1 MNNNENK
8 NFKKENIVKNRKSKI
23 RAMSYIIL
31 SCYTAAIL
39 IIISRS
45 EFGFKYFLTI
55 LSENI
60 VIILSIIL
68 VLFTIYKNI
77 DYVLPFA
84 KKERKF
90 QDVDDYYKYSQI
102 NIDSLKEYI
111 KTSIEES
118 VNQKNEDRNM
128 NEDITSDSLKEYKEE
143 TIKETVSQ
151 QNKNII
157 EDTTFISYFS
167 NIKTTLE
174 HKSQIADEKASIL
187 LDKGTK
193 YAKFGLVF
201 YIISIIIWQVL
212 VIILGQF
219 QTQMIYGIV
228 SCSFLFI
235 FVEFLS
241 AWFLKQYRN
250 FIDTSTYLIKVKS
263 IFDKYMLIVL
273 YAKEA
278 GTEIEHKDILNY
290 LAEEIQWPDINK
302 FSRREMSFAKEALES
317 ASIIIKS
324 LKKDEKGSSNE

>member
-1 MNNNENK
+1 MDNNENK
-8 NFKKENIVKNRKSKI
+8 NLKQENIMKIRKSMIK
-23 RAMSYIIL
+23 AMSYIIL
-31 SCYTAAIL
+31 SLYIATV
-39 IIISRS
+39 IIVISRNNFDFIYIL
-45 EFGFKYFLTI
+45 EFV
-55 LSENI
+55 SENI
-60 VIILSIIL
+60 IIILSIGL
-68 VLFTIYKNI
+68 VSFTVYKNI
-77 DYVLPFA
+77 NHLFPFV
-84 KKERKF
+84 KKERNF
-90 QDVDDYYKYSQI
+90 QDVDDYYKSSQPS
-102 NIDSLKEYI
+102 IDSSKKYME
-111 KTSIEES
+111 KSIEEI
-118 VNQKNEDRNM
+118 VNQKNEDQR
-128 NEDITSDSLKEYKEE
+128 
-143 TIKETVSQ
+143 
-151 QNKNII
+151 II
-157 EDTTFISYFS
+157 ENITFISYFS
-167 NIKTTLE
+167 DIKAILE

-187 LDKGTK
+187 LDKGTR
-193 YAKFGLVF
+193 YAKFGLIF

-212 VIILGQF
+212 AIFLGQF
-219 QTQMIYGIV
+219 QTQIIYGII

>member
-1 MNNNENK
+1 MDNNENK
-8 NFKKENIVKNRKSKI
+8 NLKKENIMKIRKSMIK
-23 RAMSYIIL
+23 AMSYIIL
-31 SCYTAAIL
+31 SLYIATV
-39 IIISRS
+39 IIVISRNNFDFIYIL
-45 EFGFKYFLTI
+45 EFV
-55 LSENI
+55 SENI
-60 VIILSIIL
+60 IIILSIGL
-68 VLFTIYKNI
+68 VSFTVYKNI
-77 DYVLPFA
+77 NHLFPFV
-84 KKERKF
+84 KKERNF
-90 QDVDDYYKYSQI
+90 QDVDDYYKSSQPS
-102 NIDSLKEYI
+102 IDSSKKYME
-111 KTSIEES
+111 KSIEEI
-118 VNQKNEDRNM
+118 VNQKNEDKR
-128 NEDITSDSLKEYKEE
+128 
-143 TIKETVSQ
+143 
-151 QNKNII
+151 II
-157 EDTTFISYFS
+157 ENITFISYFS
-167 NIKTTLE
+167 DIKAILE

-187 LDKGTK
+187 LDKGTR
-193 YAKFGLVF
+193 YAKFGLIF

-212 VIILGQF
+212 AIFLGQF
-219 QTQMIYGIV
+219 QTQIIYGII